1 MIKRL
6 VLIFLALPVVFTV
19 MEIGIR
25 FVIPQP
31 LAPTL
36 YRFHPIYSFFVE
48 PDNKVIAENPDY
60 KISLNINSSGFRGK
74 EFDLNNGNRN
84 VLVLGDSYAFGSGVE
99 DNETFPAL
107 LEEKLRNNGAPVNIL
122 NTAVPAWGTTQKL
135 LFLQR
140 EGKNYDPILVLWE
153 FCETDFLHNLQFGLH
168 EVVNDSLVYFPP
180 SPSSRDR
187 IRRYTNFIPFY
198 GWLVQRSHTVSLVR
212 RIILLAMNKN
222 SLEENEKIAGHN
234 IRTDSSLEKWILLKE
249 LTKEMLKTSEEMN
262 IPLLPVFIPSGG
274 REIQKQG
281 YNPVVDSLLNLFD
294 DKKIPYIDFTYLGFS
309 SEMRFASDGHWRPK
323 AHALAAD
330 SLFKYITNWYPIEK

>member
-6 VLIFLALPVVFTV
+6 VLIFIAIPVAFIII
-19 MEIGIR
+19 EIGIR

-36 YRFHPIYSFFVE
+36 YRFHPVYSFFVE

-60 KISLNINSSGFRGK
+60 KISLNINSAGFRGK
-74 EFDLNNGNRN
+74 EFDLSNGNKN
-84 VLVLGDSYAFGSGVE
+84 ILILGDSYAFGSGVE
-99 DNETFPAL
+99 NNQTFPAL
-107 LEEKLRNNGAPVNIL
+107 LEESFRNNGNHVNVL
-122 NTAVPAWGTTQKL
+122 NTAVPAWGTSQKL
-135 LFLQR
+135 LFLQQ
-140 EGKNYDPILVLWE
+140 EGKKYNPSLVVWE
-153 FCETDFLHNLQFGLH
+153 FAEIEFDHNLQFDLH
-168 EVVNDSLVYFPP
+168 DVVNDSLVYFPP

-187 IRRYTNFIPFY
+187 IRRYTNIIPFY
-198 GWLVQRSHTVSLVR
+198 SWLVQRSHTVSLAR
-212 RIILLAMNKN
+212 RIILLAINKR
-222 SLEENEKIAGHN
+222 SAEKSENNKPDQSH
-234 IRTDSSLEKWILLKE
+234 EKWILMRE
-249 LTKEMLKTSEEMN
+249 LTKEMLKTAEDMKVS
-262 IPLLPVFIPSGG
+262 ILPVFIPSGG

-281 YNPVVDSLLNLFD
+281 FNPVVDSLLNLFD